1 MTCPEGMLLSYS
13 FTSHVLEER
22 TDTCVTPNKCV
33 DYVHVSF
40 PDSSDE
46 ETTCGQ
52 EPGNTV
58 FADGYSAL
66 KVEFYANR
74 LEEAAGFFM
83 TVTCYPDPNSSPT
96 GKRQTTENAECSRV
110 SDAERPTLDG
120 GAELVS
126 LYYISVSIASHIS

>member
-1 MTCPEGMLLSYS
+1 MTCPVGKLLSYS

-33 DYVHVSF
+33 DYVHVTF

-52 EPGNTV
+52 EPGNAV

-74 LEEAAGFFM
+74 HEESAGFYM
-83 TVTCYPDPNSSPT
+83 TVTCSTPSTPPPM
-96 GKRQTTENAECSRV
+96 GKRQTAESKECSRV
-110 SDAERPTLDG
+110 SDAERPTVDG
-120 GAELVS
+120 GAQLVS
-126 LYYISVSIASHIS
+126 LSYFMAFPSWA